1 LPKTKVVVLFA
12 TFAIL
17 WLVSDLLADHIKS
30 TVAPSPWYLGG
41 ALDLALLWA
50 LGPRW
55 TLPIVGVQILRSV
68 LFHHDFP
75 DAQARNTEVF
85 FIVASAFVAAG
96 FAIAADLLRRLG
108 VSPGM
113 KSSRDVGIFA
123 VIGLIAPLPIG
134 AAWSAIGCAFGI
146 IPWAAY
152 DSAVATF
159 WTGDAVCI
167 IAFGPMIAAGFDW
180 IRTGRNPI
188 APVVGGTEIALWG
201 LLLVACIIAGAGID
215 EVFHREFIILAVA
228 PLAWIALRGGLVG
241 AYIGTAV
248 LDVGVLGFD
257 FFEQQYKGYTGAT
270 VAIAQFRIIVASF
283 TTLTIGGLA
292 TARHIQTLARNAA
305 EAAIRRLAFIDATT
319 NLPNQRA
326 LEQWSA
332 EHGPI
337 TDMYAISVEI
347 DHMEEISAGL
357 GRHSSERVMQALST
371 RLSEALADSAYFAHT
386 GWDSFAAVVRGS
398 DARETLA
405 VLSSQVE
412 KPIAVGQE
420 EIYATLSI
428 GVAYATS
435 PATANRLVR
444 EASLARRR
452 ARSNGGARA
461 VIYDETMSG
470 DNDFVPL
477 VTRLRRAYDGNQFTL
492 FAQPIYRL
500 SSSVATPVGVELL
513 LRWRDPERGLLT
525 PDAFLNVLES
535 TSFADRVATWVLE
548 EAVRAVGLFATDGHD
563 LSVWMNVGPRTLNS
577 TFVRDLDE
585 CIAAHRINASKIV
598 VEVNEKIVAA
608 DREVGPALHA
618 LRERGV
624 LVAIDDFGTGHSS
637 LGRIR
642 ELPIDI
648 IKLDR
653 SLIAGLDDSERARGV
668 VEAVLRLARD
678 LGVEALAEG
687 IEALSELDYIV
698 RSGCP
703 LGQGYALARPMP
715 FDQLDLRPR
724 MLGGAPALG
733 A

>member
-1 LPKTKVVVLFA
+1 LPKTKALVLFA
-12 TFAIL
+12 IFAIL
-17 WLVSDLLADHIKS
+17 WLASDLLADRIKS
-30 TVAPSPWYLGG
+30 VVAPSPWYLGG

-55 TLPIVGVQILRSV
+55 MLPIVGVQILRSV
-68 LFHHDFP
+68 LFHHDLP

-85 FIVASAFVAAG
+85 FIIASGFVAAG
-96 FAIAADLLRRLG
+96 FAVAADLLRRFG
-108 VSPGM
+108 VSPAM
-113 KSSRDVGIFA
+113 KSARDVGIFA
-123 VIGLIAPLPIG
+123 IVGLIAPLPIG
-134 AAWSAIGCAFGI
+134 AVWSAIGCAIGI
-146 IPWAAY
+146 IPRGAY

-188 APVVGGTEIALWG
+188 QPLVSRTEIALWG

-228 PLAWIALRGGLVG
+228 PLAWMALRGGLVG

-248 LDVGVLGFD
+248 LDICVLGFD

-270 VAIAQFRIIVASF
+270 VAIAQFRIIVASL

-292 TARHIQTLARNAA
+292 TARHIQALARNAA
-305 EAAIRRLAFIDATT
+305 EAEMRRLAFVDTTT
-319 NLPNQRA
+319 NLPNQLA
-326 LEQWSA
+326 LENWSA
-332 EHGPI
+332 ERGPI
-337 TDMYAISVEI
+337 ADAYAISVEI

-357 GRHSSERVMQALST
+357 GRHSSERVMQALSV
-371 RLSEALADSAYFAHT
+371 RLAEAFTDFAYFAHT

-405 VLSSQVE
+405 ALSAQIE
-412 KPIAVGQE
+412 KPIVVGHE
-420 EIYATLSI
+420 DIYATLSI
-428 GVAYATS
+428 GVAYATK
-435 PATANRLVR
+435 PVTANRLVR

-461 VIYDETMSG
+461 VTYDETMVG

-477 VTRLRRAYDGNQFTL
+477 VTRLRRAYDGNQFAL

-500 SSSVATPVGVELL
+500 TSSVATPIGVELL

-535 TSFADRVATWVLE
+535 TSFADRVANWVLE
-548 EAVRAVGLFATDGHD
+548 EAVRSVHRFARDGHD
-563 LSVWMNVGPRTLNS
+563 LSVWMNVGPRTLDS
-577 TFVRDLDE
+577 TFVRKVDE
-585 CIAAHRINASKIV
+585 RIAEYQVDARKLV

-668 VEAVLRLARD
+668 VEAVLRLARE
-678 LGVEALAEG
+678 LRVEALAEG
-687 IEALSELDYIV
+687 IEAISELDYIV

-724 MLGGAPALG
+724 TLDGAPA
-733 A
+733 